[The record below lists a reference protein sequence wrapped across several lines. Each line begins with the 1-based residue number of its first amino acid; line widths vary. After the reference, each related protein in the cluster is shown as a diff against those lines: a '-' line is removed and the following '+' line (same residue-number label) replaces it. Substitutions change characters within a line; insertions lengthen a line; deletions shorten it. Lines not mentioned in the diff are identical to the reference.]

1 MAEFIGIDLGGTKIR
16 GVLTDHSGRVILARE
31 VLTLASEGEE
41 AIFSRIASITRD
53 LAHGA
58 PGDGMRPD
66 VQAIGICAPGPLD
79 SAKGRILVTENL
91 PFIDFPLG
99 PRLKEL
105 LGLPVF
111 LDNDGAAAAMGEYL
125 HGAGRSSVVGGR
137 PADPLLYLTISTG
150 IGAGAILGGRL
161 FRGHSSNA
169 LEAGHMTL
177 EPGGPTCACGNQ
189 GCAEVLAS
197 GTAISIAATAA
208 AEAAREGSGPQ
219 TALSAWTQPGS
230 REAFLAAAGGDRVAE
245 AIVSEALGYLGIC
258 AANLATLFDPE
269 VLIVGGGVTRAGPR
283 VIEAIRAGV
292 RERCPRVVAEGLR
305 ILPASLGDD
314 SGALGAAALAALSLE
329 GSSRE
334 AHSASR
340 NAG

>member
-16 GVLTDHSGRVILARE
+16 GVLTDPSGRVILARE

-41 AIFSRIASITRD
+41 AIFSRIASITRE

-58 PGDGMRPD
+58 PGDGMRPE

-99 PRLKEL
+99 PRLQEL

-125 HGAGRSSVVGGR
+125 HGAGRK
-137 PADPLLYLTISTG
+137 ADPLLYLTISTG
-150 IGAGAILGGRL
+150 IGAGAILGGKL

-169 LEAGHMTL
+169 LEAGNMTL

-208 AEAAREGSGPQ
+208 AAAAREGSGPQ
-219 TALSAWTQPGS
+219 TALSAWAQPGS

-245 AIVSEALGYLGIC
+245 AIVSEALRYLGIC

-314 SGALGAAALAALSLE
+314 SGALGAAALAAGALGVLGRS
-329 GSSRE
+329 